1 MCPRTAAC
9 ASSHYYVCVLALT
22 LLFAAVPG
30 TDCALNTKSPEQG
43 AEAGGGGGRGG
54 GGLSGQM
61 GLKRDLVRVLGNMC
75 YEDPPSQN
83 AVREEGAMPLILRVC
98 V

>member
-1 MCPRTAAC
+1 M
-9 ASSHYYVCVLALT
+9 SSHYYVCVLTLT

-54 GGLSGQM
+54 RAGGVEWADGS
-61 GLKRDLVRVLGNMC
+61 K
-75 YEDPPSQN
+75 
-83 AVREEGAMPLILRVC
+83 A
-98 V
+98 